1 MQLGGLDCAIRPK
14 REKKIETDA
23 KLKVKYDQT
32 KKAEKKSAKRGNNR
46 SRFPA
51 REKCN
56 PSQTREELQ
65 HRPSAGNGNFYSEPR
80 DSI

>member
-1 MQLGGLDCAIRPK
+1 MCHSPK
-14 REKKIETDA
+14 AREKIETDA
-23 KLKVKYDQT
+23 KLKVKYDQP
-32 KKAEKKSAKRGNNR
+32 KRRKKSAKRGNNR

-65 HRPSAGNGNFYSEPR
+65 HRPSAGNGKFYLEPR

>member
-1 MQLGGLDCAIRPK
+1 MCHSPK
-14 REKKIETDA
+14 AREKIETDA
-23 KLKVKYDQT
+23 KLKVKYDQP
-32 KKAEKKSAKRGNNR
+32 KRRKKSAKRGNNR

-65 HRPSAGNGNFYSEPR
+65 HRPSAANGNFYLEPR